1 MMVFR
6 GLASPASV
14 NIFGINSD
22 MSQSCSQMSNGDA
35 WIWRMT
41 LLEDS
46 INLHP
51 KYIFMT
57 MTRECIYKGWR
68 SSLLPALSF
77 LNIRLATI

>member
-1 MMVFR
+1 MVFR

-22 MSQSCSQMSNGDA
+22 VTITLMSNGDLA
-35 WIWRMT
+35 GGQ
-41 LLEDS
+41 
-46 INLHP
+46 HP